1 MFARALMGTAMLLMI
16 ANQAFAF
23 GNDDHWVS
31 GSGQGFDEAIITHGP
46 GNEILVTC
54 NRGATNPGGT
64 GITIKIADQEINGPL
79 TLIFDG
85 SKSLSPYTGVIT
97 TDNRAGISW
106 YQEVMKQLRS
116 SRSVSVVV
124 PNIDPVEFTLKGARA
139 AIGAPCEPTLWRQP

>member
-1 MFARALMGTAMLLMI
+1 MLLII
-16 ANQAFAF
+16 ASQAFAF

-46 GNEILVTC
+46 GNEIMVTC

-64 GITIKIADQEINGPL
+64 GITIKIGGQEINGPL

-97 TDNRAGISW
+97 TDIRAGISW

-116 SRSVSVVV
+116 SRSVRVVV
-124 PNIDPVEFTLKGARA
+124 PNIDPVKFTLKGARA
-139 AIGAPCEPTLWRQP
+139 AIGAPCEPGLWRQP